1 MKVNFNKAFIDADGK
16 EVFMGDQKQMISE
29 RLGFLLFNLAQIKGQ
44 PATPDEKYKAY
55 CLLRKIKQNP
65 DEVDITT
72 EEGTLL
78 KAIAAETLSAG
89 AYGQIYDI
97 IENNNK

>member
-1 MKVNFNKAFIDADGK
+1 MKVNFDKPFTDADGQA
-16 EVFMGDQKQMISE
+16 VMVGDQKQMISE
-29 RLGFLLFNLAQIKGQ
+29 RLGFMLFNLVQIKGQ
-44 PATPDEKYKAY
+44 PATPEQKYEAY

-65 DEVDITT
+65 GEVEITT

-78 KAIAAETLSAG
+78 KDIAAEALSAG